1 MNSIWH
7 NTSCS
12 SSNNN
17 QLLSSHLFL
26 WATSHGNFYWKIKI
40 NNIFFFYRFVRTN
53 FIHLYSEVPSY
64 GCSIMPVRE
73 ISYELKCVLW
83 VQGYF
88 TWYKVSQFLRSRP
101 DFPGRHAL
109 EPFEYRGILSVIP
122 LVMTRDVVF
131 AISLEETQW
140 TYWSTFGFRWYSKV
154 QFIHI
159 VHFCRIL

>member
-1 MNSIWH
+1 MNNIWH
-7 NTSCS
+7 NISCS

-17 QLLSSHLFL
+17 QLLSSHLLFL
-26 WATSHGNFYWKIKI
+26 WATSHGNFSWKIKI
-40 NNIFFFYRFVRTN
+40 NNIYFFYRFTN
-53 FIHLYSEVPSY
+53 FIHIYSEVPSY

-73 ISYELKCVLW
+73 ISYELKCVFW

-88 TWYKVSQFLRSRP
+88 TWYKVSRFLRSRP

-109 EPFEYRGILSVIP
+109 EPFEHRGILSVIP
-122 LVMTRDVVF
+122 LVMMRDVVF
-131 AISLEETQW
+131 AISFEETQW
-140 TYWSTFGFRWYSKV
+140 TYWFRWYSKV